1 MRPHARPSAGRAVC
15 ALCLIAALAAL
26 APAAA
31 LADDL
36 GTGSGTGAQGTLG
49 QLGQLAQTVQQLS
62 QTVQQMTQAIGGIY
76 QVVSSGIL
84 GGLGGIGNILGGLGS
99 GGIGNI
105 LGGLGGGGIGNI
117 LGGLGGI
124 FGIGGLGGGG
134 TPPLLGGGVQL
145 HLPSF
150 SPTSWL
156 SAIQQILAAI
166 TGQNDT
172 YVADEWGAEWGMAP
186 DYSYSSGVV
195 ASELRT
201 LAGQLKGSGAQ
212 FLTAIANALGSAPA
226 PQPGTP
232 QWSSS
237 NLASASPDFAAQAH
251 AVGQSQAG
259 ALGAQGISQSAAD
272 KANEIAQSASSDTT
286 PQDAATASQ
295 AVANVTQEAL
305 AAAPSTRAAV
315 VVMGTALAEQQAEQA
330 AQNAALAARL
340 DALLAQQAQLAL
352 QLSQVSAGL
361 SAVAGL
367 EAQQVEKQLEA
378 EAAGADLTTLGSTGA
393 LQGVLGAFNTMV
405 QAPQTG
411 NLDTFLQSVRSAVE
425 R

>member
-1 MRPHARPSAGRAVC
+1 MRAPHGRPSAARAAC
-15 ALCLIAALAAL
+15 ALGLVVTLAAL

-36 GTGSGTGAQGTLG
+36 GIGSGTGSQDATS

-84 GGLGGIGNILGGLGS
+84 GGLGGL
-99 GGIGNI
+99 
-105 LGGLGGGGIGNI
+105 
-117 LGGLGGI
+117 

-134 TPPLLGGGVQL
+134 TPPFLGGGVQL

-186 DYSYSSGVV
+186 DYAYSSRVV
-195 ASELRT
+195 ANELRT
-201 LAGQLKGSGAQ
+201 LAGQLEGSGAQ
-212 FLTAIANALGSAPA
+212 FLANIAAALGAAPA
-226 PQPGTP
+226 PAPGTP

-237 NLASASPDFAAQAH
+237 TLASVSPDFAAQAH

-259 ALGAQGISQSAAD
+259 ALGARGVSQSAAD
-272 KANEIAQSASSDTT
+272 KVTQISQTVSQDTT

-295 AVANVTQEAL
+295 AVANVTQQAL
-305 AAAPSTRAAV
+305 ASAPSTRAAV

-361 SAVAGL
+361 SAVAEL
-367 EAQQVEKQLEA
+367 EAQQVQKQLEQ
-378 EAAGADLTTLGSTGA
+378 EASGADLSTLGNAGA
-393 LQGVLGAFNTMV
+393 LQGVLGALTTIV
-405 QAPQTG
+405 QAPQDG
-411 NLDTFLQSVRSAVE
+411 SLDTFLASVRRAVE